1 MQDMGDGI
9 NLDLLEEEYWALKPV
24 SCVNCVQTLSHWT
37 PG

>member
-9 NLDLLEEEYWALKPV
+9 NLDLLEEYWALKPV
-24 SCVNCVQTLSHWT
+24 SCVNCVQALSHWT